1 MAEEMEQQETE
12 ESITL
17 QLHHEGRQPSQQE
30 ASIESTGKHQ
40 ISMRNLD
47 TLFNSKYTSKTLLIE
62 NYTKNKQGRPKRNHN
77 QICSTV
83 HLCNTHA
90 HILYNRDS
98 PS

>member
-40 ISMRNLD
+40 
-47 TLFNSKYTSKTLLIE
+47 
-62 NYTKNKQGRPKRNHN
+62 N
-77 QICSTV
+77 QHEKFRYSIQQQ
-83 HLCNTHA
+83 
-90 HILYNRDS
+90 IYK
-98 PS
+98 